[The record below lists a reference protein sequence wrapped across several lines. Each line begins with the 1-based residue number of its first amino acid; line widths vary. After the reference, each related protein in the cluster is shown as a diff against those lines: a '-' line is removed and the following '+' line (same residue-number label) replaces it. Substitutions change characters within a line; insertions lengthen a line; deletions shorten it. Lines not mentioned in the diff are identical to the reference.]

1 MSNSLPALAAAL
13 VLFLLLATLPAC
25 QPRPAG
31 TVDAPKEA
39 ATMPATPV
47 PVPSAWT
54 IVSCARGGQT
64 TAAVND
70 KGFVAV
76 RETSLGGNTGC
87 NSFGADYTPT
97 KDGRW
102 EVPGAMATKMFC
114 AEANEQEQTVLQLLR
129 GNVTASM
136 DGDLLVLS
144 GNKHSLTL
152 RRDDDRLQ

>member
-13 VLFLLLATLPAC
+13 ALFLLLATLPAC

-54 IVSCARGGQT
+54 IVSCARGGRT

-114 AEANEQEQTVLQLLR
+114 AEANEQERMVLEVFNGTVR
-129 GNVTASM
+129 PAVDGNTLTLTNEDVT
-136 DGDLLVLS
+136 
-144 GNKHSLTL
+144 LTL
-152 RRDDDRLQ
+152 RRDDARL